1 VSHDTVSLRLA
12 GHAARMGEMRNTY
25 NVLVGKS
32 GGERPLGRPRR
43 KWEDNIRI
51 DLMEI
56 GWEGMNWIHLAQDR
70 DQWRVIVNTL
80 MSLQFQ

>member
-1 VSHDTVSLRLA
+1 
-12 GHAARMGEMRNTY
+12 MGEMRNTY

-32 GGERPLGRPRR
+32 GGERPLGRPMR